1 MNENVI
7 KDLHL
12 YDELLTSFKL
22 IEIGFGEFQNMDM
35 ENDFY
40 HLPFQLLSSGFER
53 LMKCHISKA

>member
-22 IEIGFGEFQNMDM
+22 IEIGFGEFQNMDV
-35 ENDFY
+35 EIFIIC
-40 HLPFQLLSSGFER
+40 LSNYCRAVLKG
-53 LMKCHISKA
+53 